1 MSSMS
6 SMSSMLAKMSLLM
19 LLVPLAV
26 GAKPVTQMVEGKGVS
41 LFTVLYPKENA
52 ETIILL
58 HGGPGVPMD
67 FHSIVEVLSKKYQV
81 IVFDQRGTGRSPLT
95 SVDYSMN
102 AYVQDIN
109 SIAEYFGVPRFHV
122 FGHSW
127 GGLYAQIYAEK
138 FPEKILS
145 LFLSSPRSG
154 TGDHWE
160 QTETEVLEF
169 NKSKTTTWQW
179 LMMGINSLRGM
190 LGSDAAYQSLFRQ
203 VIVNYNKDF
212 DAEML
217 AGEEILSGEEML
229 ADEEM
234 LEQVRA
240 DPVNK
245 TRKHI
250 LSYPLLSSPVS
261 YHFPVVVQY
270 GEKDIYAQS
279 KQYLD
284 DRFPEAQFV
293 VINNAGHLSW
303 LNNPHDFNEL
313 MQSFYRLN

>member
-145 LFLSSPRSG
+145 LFLSSPSSG
-154 TGDHWE
+154 TGEHWK
-160 QTETEVLEF
+160 QTESEVLEY
-169 NKSKTTTWQW
+169 NKSKATTWQW
-179 LMMGINSLRGM
+179 LKMGINSLRGM
-190 LGSDAAYQSLFRQ
+190 LGSDSAYQTMFRQ
-203 VIVNYNKDF
+203 VIANYNKGLNVE
-212 DAEML
+212 ASV
-217 AGEEILSGEEML
+217 GEDTIEH
-229 ADEEM
+229 
-234 LEQVRA
+234 VRA

-245 TRKHI
+245 TREYI
-250 LSYPLLSSPVS
+250 LKYPLLNSPVS
-261 YHFPVVVQY
+261 YHFPVIVQY
-270 GEKDIYAQS
+270 GDGEKDIYAQS
-279 KQYLD
+279 KQHIYK
-284 DRFPEAQFV
+284 RFP
-293 VINNAGHLSW
+293 NANFSTIKNSGHIAW
-303 LNNPHDFNEL
+303 LNNPRDFNEL
-313 MQSFYRLN
+313 LQSFYRINQIL